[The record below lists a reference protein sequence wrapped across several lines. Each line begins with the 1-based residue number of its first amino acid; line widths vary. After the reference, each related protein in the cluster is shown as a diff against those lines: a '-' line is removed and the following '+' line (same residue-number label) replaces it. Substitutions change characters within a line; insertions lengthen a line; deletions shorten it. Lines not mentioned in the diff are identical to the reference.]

1 MSGAMRLDAAAL
13 DALMPMHLALD
24 GAARIRGRGRA
35 IARLAG
41 GAAAP
46 GRGLFEGFT
55 VLRPEGIAAPPALF
69 AAAGRPLV
77 LSVRTA
83 ARNVTLRGHLAAAAG
98 EGGVLNLAL
107 ALSDL
112 PDLGGSALTAQDF
125 APTDPT
131 VDMLYLQEAKALA
144 FAETHRLIARLQGD
158 KSRAE
163 EAAQTDALTG
173 ALNRRA
179 LDRILSE
186 AVREG
191 QGFALAHVDLDH
203 FKAVNDTL
211 GHAAGDA
218 VLCAVARRLD
228 AIVRAGD
235 TVART
240 GGDEFVLVFP
250 GLVEIAVLEAVAGR
264 IVADLERPVEVGG
277 RAARVSASIG
287 ISLSTAYDPPDPAR
301 MIADAD
307 RALYASKVAGRSRH
321 TFHGA
326 AG

>member
-1 MSGAMRLDAAAL
+1 MTGAVRLDRAAL

-24 GAARIRGRGRA
+24 GAARIVGRGRA

-41 GAAAP
+41 PAAAP
-46 GRGLFEGFT
+46 GRNLMDGFT
-55 VLRPEGIAAPPALF
+55 VLRPEGIETPVALF
-69 AAAGRPLV
+69 AAAGRPIV
-77 LSVRTA
+77 LSVRPG
-83 ARNVTLRGHLAAAAG
+83 ARAVTLRGHLVGGAEG
-98 EGGVLNLAL
+98 GGVLNLAL
-107 ALSDL
+107 ALADL
-112 PDLGGSALTAQDF
+112 PDLGGADLTAQDF

-158 KSRAE
+158 KTRAE

-173 ALNRRA
+173 ARNRRA
-179 LDRILSE
+179 LDRILAE
-186 AVREG
+186 AV
-191 QGFALAHVDLDH
+191 QGGESFALAHVDLDH

-218 VLCAVARRLD
+218 VLCAVARRLE
-228 AIVRAGD
+228 AVVRAGD
-235 TVART
+235 TVARV
-240 GGDEFVLVFP
+240 GGDEFILVFP
-250 GLVEIAVLEAVAGR
+250 GMVEIAVLEAVAGR
-264 IVADLERPVEVGG
+264 IVDEVEQPVEVAG
-277 RAARVSASIG
+277 RSARVSASIG

-307 RALYASKVAGRSRH
+307 RALYDSKMAGRARH